1 MNTKYDAVIFDLDG
15 TLVDS
20 MWVWAQLDIDYLA
33 QFGIVAPEDI
43 DKELEGKSFTES
55 ASYFK
60 ERFELPHTI
69 EEIKASWNE
78 MAWDFYMNEVRLK
91 EGVYEFLTFLY
102 DKGIRLG
109 IATSN
114 SVELVEA
121 VLKQLEIRHYFESVR
136 TSCQVEKGKPYPYI
150 YLKVASDLEVKPHRC
165 LVFEDIPNG
174 ILAGKAAGM
183 EVWGVNDRQG
193 EEIRKR
199 VIDLSDRFID
209 NYFEAIELL
218 G

>member
-33 QFGIVAPEDI
+33 KFGIVAPEDI

-55 ASYFK
+55 AGYFK

-102 DKGIRLG
+102 DKGIKLG

-114 SVELVEA
+114 SVELVET

-150 YLKVASDLEVKPHRC
+150 YLKVADDLNVKPHRC

-183 EVWGVNDRQG
+183 EVWGVNDRQD
-193 EEIRKR
+193 EETRKR

-209 NYFEAIELL
+209 NYFEAIEILS
-218 G
+218 

>member
-199 VIDLSDRFID
+199 VIDLSDGFID

>member
-136 TSCQVEKGKPYPYI
+136 NSCQVEKGKPYPYI

-193 EEIRKR
+193 EETRKR

>member
-20 MWVWAQLDIDYLA
+20 MWVWPQLDVDYLA
-33 QFGIVAPEDI
+33 RFDIIAPEDI
-43 DKELEGKSFTES
+43 DRALEGKSFTES

-60 ERFELPHTI
+60 ERFEIPHTI
-69 EEIKASWNE
+69 EEIKATWNE
-78 MAWDFYMNEVRLK
+78 MAWHFYMNEVTLK
-91 EGVYEFLTFLY
+91 EGAYEFLTFLY
-102 DKGIRLG
+102 DKGIKLG

-121 VLKQLEIRHYFESVR
+121 VLKQLNIRHYFESVR

-150 YLKVASDLEVKPHRC
+150 YLKVADDLDVKPHRC

-174 ILAGKAAGM
+174 ILAGQAAGM
-183 EVWGVNDRQG
+183 EVWGINDRQD
-193 EEIRKR
+193 EETRKR
-199 VIDLSDRFID
+199 AIDLSDRFIN
-209 NYFEAIELL
+209 NYLEAIELL
-218 G
+218 S

>member
-20 MWVWAQLDIDYLA
+20 MWVWPQLDVDYLA
-33 QFGIVAPEDI
+33 KFDIIAPDDI
-43 DKELEGKSFTES
+43 DRQLEGKSFTES

-60 ERFELPHTI
+60 ERFGLPQTI

-78 MAWDFYMNEVRLK
+78 MAWHFYMNEVTLK
-91 EGVYEFLTFLY
+91 EGTYEFLTFLY
-102 DKGIRLG
+102 DKGIKLG

-121 VLKQLEIRHYFESVR
+121 VLKQLNIRYYFESVR

-150 YLKVASDLEVKPHRC
+150 YLKVADDLDVKPHRC

-183 EVWGVNDRQG
+183 EVWGISDRQD
-193 EEIRKR
+193 EVTRKR
-199 VIDLSDRFID
+199 VIDLSDRFIN
-209 NYFEAIELL
+209 NYLEAIELL
-218 G
+218 S